1 MLIGRFLGALVA
13 ACALSLPAMA
23 QVQDLVPHRA
33 LYKIRPAPAAA
44 GALPLNASGTMAY
57 ELTRTCDGLEWRQH
71 MDLTASGGGQDIR
84 LEQTWSGS
92 ESLDGKRYRFETRSK
107 HDGSTQPVIRGS
119 AELKDGGEGEA
130 KFTSPGTRT
139 VTLPAET
146 LFPMAAL
153 AKGLADRKAGRDGF
167 EYRVFIGEKAEPPYR
182 MTGILGIAPRRAR
195 ELPPPPGDGDLV
207 AGKEP
212 FYMHMSFFD
221 SKERDAMEP
230 SHTWGAAIL
239 DNGVEI
245 LGVQTAG
252 SLRFEYVIERIE
264 KMPMPKC

>member
-1 MLIGRFLGALVA
+1 MLIGRFIGALAV
-13 ACALSLPAMA
+13 ACALSLPAAA
-23 QVQDLVPHRA
+23 QIEDLVPHRA

-107 HDGSTQPVIRGS
+107 HDGTTQPVIRGS
-119 AELKDGGEGEA
+119 AVLKEDGTGEA
-130 KFTSPGTRT
+130 KFTSPATRT
-139 VTLPAET
+139 VALPAET

-153 AKGLADRKAGRDGF
+153 AKGIADRKAGRDGF

-207 AGKEP
+207 AGMEP

-221 SKERDAMEP
+221 SKEQDAMEP
-230 SHTWGAAIL
+230 SHTWGAAML

-264 KMPMPKC
+264 KVAMPKC